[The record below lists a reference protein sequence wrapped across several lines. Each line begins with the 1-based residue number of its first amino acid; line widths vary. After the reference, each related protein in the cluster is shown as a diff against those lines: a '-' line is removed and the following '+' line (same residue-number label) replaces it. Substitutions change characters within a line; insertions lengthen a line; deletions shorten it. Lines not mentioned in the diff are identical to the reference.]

1 MKDGFTRL
9 ALVLDR
15 SGSMASIEEATVAS
29 VNKFIEEQRLV
40 YERGRRGRMG
50 FVQSGGQRD
59 PARGVGAG
67 NL

>member
-1 MKDGFTRL
+1 
-9 ALVLDR
+9 
-15 SGSMASIEEATVAS
+15 MASIEEATVAS